1 MRSIWLAVSISLTPL
16 SAIAMSLEEA
26 VASAID
32 THPRIQERYAR
43 YRSVDSDQRE
53 ATADYLP
60 QLTVRGQIGPEWT
73 NYRSGQEIDE
83 ELTQDEVSVRLSQL
97 IFDGFRTSANM
108 KRLDR
113 EAEAERLALI
123 SEAENLALE
132 VSAAYLETLKA
143 KAIAELTLKNVQ
155 DHEDILQFITSRTE
169 RGLASESDIAQVS
182 ARLADARSSLLAAT
196 NNLEDRQTLLRSLI
210 GADIEGGLTSPV
222 PDSALLPEGRDEAVR
237 RAVENHPQLDAA
249 LADIEAAE
257 HEVTLNKAGYWPRLS
272 IEADAVR
279 GHDIGG
285 FEGRDEDARVLL
297 VMEYDL
303 YAGGRDSARSASSQ
317 WRLHEAKAIRAG
329 TLRQVKDEVELAWR
343 GRQVLERQKT
353 VLQTSVDAASAAE
366 RGYIRQYELGRRT
379 LLDVLNA
386 KVELFIARRNYLQA
400 NYDELV
406 ASYRLMNATGQLG
419 YALRVAYPE
428 GFVTEE
434 DK

>member
-16 SAIAMSLEEA
+16 PAMAMSLEEA

-32 THPRIQERYAR
+32 THPRIQQSYAR
-43 YRSVDSDQRE
+43 YRSVDRDQRV

-73 NYRSGQEIDE
+73 NDRSGQEIDE

-113 EAEAERLALI
+113 EAEAERLAMI
-123 SEAENLALE
+123 SAAENLALE

-143 KAIAELTLKNVQ
+143 KDIAQLTLKNVQ

-196 NNLEDRQTLLRSLI
+196 NNLEDRQTLLRSLV
-210 GADIEGGLTSPV
+210 GVDIEGALIRPV
-222 PDSALLPEGRDEAVR
+222 PDSALLPQERVKAINL
-237 RAVENHPQLDAA
+237 AVENHPQLDSAM
-249 LADIEAAE
+249 ADIQAAE
-257 HEVTLNKAGYWPRLS
+257 HEVTLNKAGYWPRFS

-317 WRLHEAKAIRAG
+317 WRLHEAKATRAV

-386 KVELFIARRNYLQA
+386 KVELFLARRNYLQA
-400 NYDELV
+400 SYDELV
-406 ASYRLMNATGQLG
+406 ASYRLLNATGQLG

-428 GFVTEE
+428 GFVSEE
-434 DK
+434 DE

>member
-1 MRSIWLAVSISLTPL
+1 MRSIWLAVSILLTPL
-16 SAIAMSLEEA
+16 PAMAMSLEEA

-32 THPRIQERYAR
+32 THPRIQQFYAR
-43 YRSVDSDQRE
+43 YRSVDRDQRE

-123 SEAENLALE
+123 SAAENLALE

-143 KAIAELTLKNVQ
+143 KDLAQLSLKHVQ
-155 DHEDILQFITSRTE
+155 DHEDVLQFITSRTE

-196 NNLEDRQTLLRSLI
+196 NNLEDRQTLLRSLV
-210 GADIEGGLTSPV
+210 GADIQDALVRPV
-222 PDSALLPEGRDEAVR
+222 PDSNLIPEEREKAINLALEH
-237 RAVENHPQLDAA
+237 HPQLDAA
-249 LADIEAAE
+249 AADIEAAE
-257 HEVTLNKAGYWPRLS
+257 QEVTLNKAGYWPRFS

-317 WRLHEAKAIRAG
+317 WRLHEAKAVRAG
-329 TLRQVKDEVELAWR
+329 TQRQVKDEVELAWR
-343 GRQVLERQKT
+343 GRQVLERQKG

-366 RGYIRQYELGRRT
+366 RGYIRQYDLGRRT

-386 KVELFIARRNYLQA
+386 KVELYLARRNYLQA
-400 NYDELV
+400 SYDELI
-406 ASYRLMNATGQLG
+406 ASYRLLNATGQLG

-428 GFVTEE
+428 GFVSEE
-434 DK
+434 NE